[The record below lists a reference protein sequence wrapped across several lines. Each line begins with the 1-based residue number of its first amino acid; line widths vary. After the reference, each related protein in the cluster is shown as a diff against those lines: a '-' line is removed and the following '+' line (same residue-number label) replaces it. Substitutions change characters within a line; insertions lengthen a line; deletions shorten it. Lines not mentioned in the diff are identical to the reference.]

1 MDNERTQWAARML
14 AQRVNG
20 MAVLYPAALRMKHP
34 FPQMEEKYAKL
45 AYCSRYA
52 FSAARSQRTPEEAA
66 PDSVLS
72 FRYLGHIFVKA
83 APESWE
89 MTEICPRYR
98 KLSTESGAASSNV
111 RWLRAALNAYREQ

>member
-1 MDNERTQWAARML
+1 MDNERAQWAARML

-52 FSAARSQRTPEEAA
+52 FSAARSFGEKPISSPA
-66 PDSVLS
+66 
-72 FRYLGHIFVKA
+72 VKSA
-83 APESWE
+83 MS
-89 MTEICPRYR
+89 R
-98 KLSTESGAASSNV
+98 KFFCGSTMA
-111 RWLRAALNAYREQ
+111 

>member
-66 PDSVLS
+66 APISTPCRELMISVERAS
-72 FRYLGHIFVKA
+72 
-83 APESWE
+83 
-89 MTEICPRYR
+89 
-98 KLSTESGAASSNV
+98 KLSPYPVIPEVRLACSVTES
-111 RWLRAALNAYREQ
+111 L

>member
-83 APESWE
+83 APGVVGNDGERD
-89 MTEICPRYR
+89 PRR
-98 KLSTESGAASSNV
+98 LVAAA
-111 RWLRAALNAYREQ
+111 RRAGCDGDCFV

>member
-1 MDNERTQWAARML
+1 MDNERIQWAARML

-52 FSAARSQRTPEEAA
+52 FSAARSQRTLEEAA

-89 MTEICPRYR
+89 MTENGTRAVWSRCPACR
-98 KLSTESGAASSNV
+98 L
-111 RWLRAALNAYREQ
+111 